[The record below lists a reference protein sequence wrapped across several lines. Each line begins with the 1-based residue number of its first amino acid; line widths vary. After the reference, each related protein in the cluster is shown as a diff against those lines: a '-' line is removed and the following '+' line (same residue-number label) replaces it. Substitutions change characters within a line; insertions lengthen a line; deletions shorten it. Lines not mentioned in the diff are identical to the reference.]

1 MIYPIIPSDS
11 TVTIKFALIGLVVET
26 FVIFALVFEL
36 RKGWWAA
43 FFIGGEPLKAVV
55 AGVLT
60 FFEGGVV
67 ALVAF
72 AAVELFESVAFALLF
87 VVGLVGFADG

>member
-1 MIYPIIPSDS
+1 VIDPIIPGNGA
-11 TVTIKFALIGLVVET
+11 VTIKFALIGFVVET

-36 RKGWWAA
+36 WKGWRAA

-55 AGVLT
+55 ADVLT

-72 AAVELFESVAFALLF
+72 AAVELFESVAFALLL